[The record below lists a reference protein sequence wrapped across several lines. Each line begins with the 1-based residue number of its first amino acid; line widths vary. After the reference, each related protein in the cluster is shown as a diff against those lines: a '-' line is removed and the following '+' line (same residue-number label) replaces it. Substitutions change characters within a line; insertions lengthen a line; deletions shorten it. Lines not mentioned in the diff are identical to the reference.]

1 MKVICTWRGDIELW
15 GTQYHNTVR
24 KFGKYQNSMSNIN
37 EILIL
42 QLFSDTLT

>member
-1 MKVICTWRGDIELW
+1 MEGDIELG

-24 KFGKYQNSMSNIN
+24 IFGKYQNSVLNIN